1 MSGSSRFRVCG
12 LAIESDAPI
21 PGLRRC
27 NFLGAPDLCVRMRRA
42 IDTPDFREGGAPWYL
57 SPYTD
62 ERGVPLLTIHM
73 LGSRYL
79 LSYAE
84 GATFLINGG
93 GSEVEAWWT
102 PPLTDDDAA
111 DYLLG
116 SVLAF
121 VLRLRGA
128 VPLHAS
134 AVVIGE
140 RAVLFAGSPGAGK
153 SSTAAAFAL
162 LGYPVLSDDLV
173 AIADEGGVTMAHPS
187 HGHLSVW
194 RDSAQA
200 LFATESLPQ
209 HSAVYAKH
217 RVDLIDRGYRFH
229 DGGVPI
235 DTICV
240 LGGRAAA
247 AEQVVLRD
255 VPPRAAL
262 MALVGQTYSNY
273 LLDETM
279 RAREFDL
286 LGRVAE
292 GVRVMELA
300 FSDRFEDL
308 VPSCRTL
315 ALQFGNGVGT
325 HFSQTVK

>member
-1 MSGSSRFRVCG
+1 MTASRFRVCG
-12 LAIESDAPI
+12 VSIESDAPI
-21 PGLRRC
+21 PGLRSIDFTGAADVR
-27 NFLGAPDLCVRMRRA
+27 LRMRGAIGAPCRGDGDAV
-42 IDTPDFREGGAPWYL
+42 WYL

-62 ERGVPLLTIHM
+62 ERNQPLLTIHI
-73 LGSRYL
+73 LESRYL

-84 GATFLINGG
+84 GATFVVDDS
-93 GSEVEAWWT
+93 GSEVDAWWN
-102 PPLTDDDAA
+102 PPLTDVDAA

-121 VLRLRGA
+121 VIRLRGG

-134 AVVIGE
+134 AVVIDD

-162 LGYPVLSDDLV
+162 LGYPVLSDDIV
-173 AIADEGGVTMAHPS
+173 TIADEGGVMMAHPS

-194 RDSAQA
+194 PDSARA
-200 LFATESLPQ
+200 LFATTSLPQ

-217 RVDLIDRGYRFH
+217 RVDLIEGGYRFH
-229 DGGVPI
+229 EGAVPI
-235 DTICV
+235 DTIYV
-240 LGGRAAA
+240 LTGRAASTDA
-247 AEQVVLRD
+247 PVLREAG
-255 VPPRAAL
+255 PRAAL
-262 MALVGQTYSNY
+262 MALVGQTYGNY
-273 LLDETM
+273 LLDGSM
-279 RAREFDL
+279 RAHEFDL

-292 GVRVMELA
+292 SVRVMDLA
-300 FSDRFEDL
+300 FSDRLEDL